1 MLEII
6 LKQFRAILKQE
17 LKQTALEI
25 NRELRTGEAFIRT
38 DLALLKQE
46 LKVKPVIFL
55 ERPAKNSPQSCQSR

>member
-17 LKQTALEI
+17 LKQSVLEI

-46 LKVKPVIFL
+46 LKAKPVSFL
-55 ERPAKNSPQSCQSR
+55 NQPARNSPKSCQNR